1 MGLFDFRQLKKS
13 SPDNDHRNPEFFNK
27 HQFDTEKTF
36 QNKLVV
42 RSGCG
47 KQSIKNDQ
55 HISACSPYG
64 YVGSEAEHDHF
75 DPLHRRC

>member
-1 MGLFDFRQLKKS
+1 MGNWKKS
-13 SPDNDHRNPEFFNK
+13 SPDNDHRNPEFFKN

-42 RSGCG
+42 LSGRG

-64 YVGSEAEHDHF
+64 YVGSAA
-75 DPLHRRC
+75 